1 MGGKPW
7 YDKNSLSWHVRQ
19 NWLFLKSSS
28 SLTRIPDLN
37 HICPFR
43 FCSLVGFESLLHGHG
58 HGKFNYANISRQ
70 RKCLTCSLGEDKK
83 RMVGAVFVS
92 WSQLRKCWPSEN
104 VLQLSPQTPT
114 GKPLTISK
122 KCNKL
127 DEIVQCGVC
136 SYDIKKLLATFQNL
150 QDFFVFDSD
159 ETCERRFVLLKDAT
173 VTLWCHNLATGV
185 HHGWPQNQPEQRQFF
200 NEGCSKNCR

>member
-37 HICPFR
+37 HIFTIR
-43 FCSLVGFESLLHGHG
+43 FCSLVGLNLFYTDIESSTAQI
-58 HGKFNYANISRQ
+58 FR
-70 RKCLTCSLGEDKK
+70 DKGSVWPVAWVK
-83 RMVGAVFVS
+83 IKMRMVGAVFVS

-150 QDFFVFDSD
+150 QDFHRSSSI
-159 ETCERRFVLLKDAT
+159 ESTE
-173 VTLWCHNLATGV
+173 V
-185 HHGWPQNQPEQRQFF
+185 HSKSIVEQQ
-200 NEGCSKNCR
+200 S